1 MTIASELTLQR
12 LAAVQGHTVRT
23 LMTSQVLGG
32 IGVASGIAVAS
43 LVAADVSGRDDL
55 SGLASTTQVLGGALL
70 TVPVAAL
77 MGSRGRRV
85 GLVTA
90 YTIGALG
97 AAVTIGAA
105 VIGSFWLLLVGTF
118 LFGASTTANSQSRY
132 AAVDLAVPAHR
143 GRQLSLVVWATTVG
157 SVLGPNMVGPAEAV
171 SRWTGLPPLTGAWLF
186 SAVGFLLAAL
196 VLAVRLRPDP
206 LLTAREAAAAVEDGP
221 PRPVS
226 PRRGSV
232 LHGLRLIA
240 ATPVALLGTLAI
252 TVGHVVMVS
261 VMVMTPLH
269 MHHGDAAVPAIGLV
283 ISVHILG
290 MYGLSPVVG
299 QLTDRLGPPAVILL
313 GTAVLA
319 LAGGLAAFSP
329 AGWSWLLLVALFLL
343 GLGWSCTMVAG
354 SDLVAGSVPVDQRP
368 AVQGASDLT
377 MGLSAAAAGALAG
390 VVVAQAGYHWL
401 GIAGVLLAAG
411 LAAYTLG
418 IGRGVHARALTSTG

>member
-290 MYGLSPVVG
+290 MYGLSPVAG
-299 QLTDRLGPPAVILL
+299 QLTDRLGAPTVVLIGVGIL
-313 GTAVLA
+313 TAASVLA
-319 LAGGLAAFSP
+319 GISDDGHSITLTIG
-329 AGWSWLLLVALFLL
+329 LVAL

-354 SDLVAGSVPVDQRP
+354 SQTIAGSVPVAERA
-368 AVQGASDLT
+368 AVQGAADLV
-377 MGLSAAAAGALAG
+377 MGLSAAAGGALAG
-390 VVVAQAGYHWL
+390 VVMEFLGYD
-401 GIAGVLLAAG
+401 VLCLLAG
-411 LAAYTLG
+411 LAALG
-418 IGRGVHARALTSTG
+418 LGAFTVARRSVVSLNG